1 MAPAKDAGVV
11 RVEVLGQDVVAD
23 LGVEALAFRLNRAAE
38 VDGLLPVGVTVDYS
52 AFAEL
57 YGADWATRL
66 KLVAVPECALTT
78 PELAECQ
85 QRTVVPTRND
95 LVAGALVI
103 DGVAVGDPV
112 PGTRPKLLDGT
123 VLDQDVESLKDEAAA
138 RSRLGESEVPVDE
151 FGESTGALA
160 APPVVGTGGVVF
172 ALTAGTGGESG
183 NFSATPLGIDQ
194 AWTVGDSSGG
204 FTYSY
209 EIPVQPPFAG
219 TAPEVG
225 LLYSSQSIDGMNF
238 ATNSQASPVGLGW
251 DVPQAYIERSFK
263 SCRDDGGAVDDLCW
277 FTDGTGTFD
286 HMSIS
291 LNGVSDQIVW
301 TGGSF
306 QITGDPVWRVEQR
319 YGAPHQ
325 KGTSFSN
332 PAEHG
337 EFWVVTMKDGTE
349 YWFGYDLGDQHSAW
363 TVPVIG
369 NHPSEPCYQAGDCDQ
384 VYKFMLDRVV
394 DTNGNTILYNYDTE
408 INKYAYKTLVYSPRD
423 YVSGGTLSK
432 IVYGIND
439 TDLSDNSAP
448 TNGLA
453 EVVFNAQ
460 YRCGTLDSS
469 CPVPTSS
476 SSAQFPDVPVDL
488 ICQGATCS
496 KTSPSFF
503 SVKRLA
509 SVDSRVWNGGWVTT
523 DRVTLA
529 HTFPYANPVEAGVSP
544 RLFLQG
550 VQRTVYPDGPGTFN
564 LPSNFFAP
572 TSASWL
578 ASRTYPNPGGGIPAT
593 MLPRTADFR
602 DEHGSITYVEYGQQN
617 PCPTN
622 PQKTGGW
629 DTNTFDCYPMWTGG
643 TSPGFVAYNKY
654 LTKKVT
660 AHDATVAV
668 SSDLETTYDYVG
680 APAWHYD
687 DSVAV
692 STANKTWSNWRGY
705 EIVRSH
711 TGPAGGPQT
720 HDESRYFRGM
730 HGDRLVG
737 GGTKS
742 VSVGLSDGSAT
753 FTDHGWLA
761 GMPVEEITL
770 DSTGSSWMER
780 TRHEYTWSNQG
791 NTDPLWP
798 RWVEE
803 SAVTNQLTS
812 GSGPVTSR
820 TRFEYE
826 PTTAEVVRV
835 HDDGDLATAAD
846 DRCTV
851 TANWVNGAEHI
862 LDRPASTALWGR
874 ASGGGSVCATG
885 EGQQVG
891 LSQFFY
897 DGGFI
902 GSKGNLTTTISYQSS
917 GHPVTTTASYDGYG
931 RATSATNGRGKST
944 STGYSPASGW
954 PSQVTVTNPV
964 GHVTRTD
971 YQVERFLPYRV
982 TDPNGNVTFA
992 SYDRQGRVAQVWAPS
1007 EAGMNQTPG
1016 GSASYA
1022 YFYGVDSSPWFATS
1036 GRGANGVCTLTLL
1049 DAAPAT
1055 AVYQP
1060 SCVYYDAFGRER
1072 QTQAAA
1078 VSSTT
1083 PNGRLVGS
1091 STYDARGFLTVR
1103 SDEPYHDN
1111 TATPVGAYHTGAAA
1125 PGSAT
1130 FTTYDALER
1139 PTAETFLAP
1148 GISWTTSTS
1157 HDGLVTTVTPPG
1169 PLDAA
1174 QHPTGLPTR
1183 TTRDVDGKPV
1193 AVDEFTDLFA
1203 VARTTYS
1210 YTARGELAT
1219 ITDADG
1225 NVTTSTFDWM
1235 GNRLS
1240 LNDPDQGLST
1250 YAYDDNNN
1258 LTLRTDA
1265 AGTQVSMIYDD
1276 LDRLTDKHSGGV
1288 PLAKWVFDKHDVPN
1302 EPDEYGLLNYSSSFD
1317 VADGSTWEY
1326 RTDITGYDSANRPT
1340 GRSYGIPG
1348 RLPRFEVCCG
1358 GARSW
1363 RREWVAGVV
1372 VWALGVCPGCG
1383 WYWAGAVAQV
1393 EGVMSSWVASSTVG
1407 RGSVSGRVVG
1417 VAL

>member
-1 MAPAKDAGVV
+1 MERQLNDVPRRRGGFVGEAASSSGAGGRSRIWRRGRSVAAGVVLLAGVLAPIPVAEAQQRGPNDPPPGETQPDVSPPFNRPRESSAPLIESEQFATPEVVLPAPSDSDVALDGPAVSSSPVEVRAWDGASPVALDGVAPEVAPGVGADGLPLAPPVSAPAEEVPVESPSVSPPVTDPVAEPPVTEEPAGPGSTTTTSPSSTTTTTTPPSSTTTTVPAPSSTTTTTPPSRPTSPSVDPGSKEPVPVAPAKDDGVV
-11 RVEVLGQDVVAD
+11 RVEVLGQDVVED
-23 LGVEALAFRLNRAAE
+23 LGVEALAFRLNRAAD

-66 KLVAVPECALTT
+66 ELVAVPECALTT

-123 VLDQDVESLKDEAAA
+123 VLDQDVESLQDEAAA
-138 RSRLGESEVPVDE
+138 RSVFGESEVPVGE

-238 ATNSQASPVGLGW
+238 ATNSQASAVGLGW

-291 LNGVSDQIVW
+291 LNGVSDQIRW

-325 KGTSFSN
+325 KGTNFSN

-384 VYKFMLDRVV
+384 VYKFLLDRVV

-432 IVYGIND
+432 IVYGIHD

-448 TNGLA
+448 TSGLA
-453 EVVFNAQ
+453 EVVFNTQ
-460 YRCGTLDSS
+460 YRCGTLDST

-488 ICQGATCS
+488 ICQGPPCS

-503 SVKRLA
+503 GVKRLA

-529 HTFPYANPVEAGVSP
+529 HVFPYANPVEAGVSP

-622 PQKTGGW
+622 PQKTSGW

-643 TSPGFVAYNKY
+643 TSPGFIAYNKY

-687 DSVAV
+687 DSVVV

-753 FTDHGWLA
+753 FTDYGWLA

-770 DSTGSSWMER
+770 DSAGSSWMER

-820 TRFEYE
+820 TRFDYD
-826 PTTAEVVRV
+826 PDTAEVTYT
-835 HDDGDLATAAD
+835 HDDGDLSTAAD

-851 TANWVNGAEHI
+851 TASYENWADHI

-902 GSKGNLTTTISYQSS
+902 GSRGNLTTTISYQSS

-931 RATSATNGRGKST
+931 RVTSVTNGRGKST

-954 PSQVTVTNPV
+954 PSQVTVTNPL

-982 TDPNGNVTFA
+982 TDPK
-992 SYDRQGRVAQVWAPS
+992 
-1007 EAGMNQTPG
+1007 
-1016 GSASYA
+1016 
-1022 YFYGVDSSPWFATS
+1022 
-1036 GRGANGVCTLTLL
+1036 
-1049 DAAPAT
+1049 
-1055 AVYQP
+1055 
-1060 SCVYYDAFGRER
+1060 REGH
-1072 QTQAAA
+1072 
-1078 VSSTT
+1078 V
-1083 PNGRLVGS
+1083 
-1091 STYDARGFLTVR
+1091 
-1103 SDEPYHDN
+1103 
-1111 TATPVGAYHTGAAA
+1111 
-1125 PGSAT
+1125 
-1130 FTTYDALER
+1130 
-1139 PTAETFLAP
+1139 
-1148 GISWTTSTS
+1148 
-1157 HDGLVTTVTPPG
+1157 
-1169 PLDAA
+1169 
-1174 QHPTGLPTR
+1174 
-1183 TTRDVDGKPV
+1183 
-1193 AVDEFTDLFA
+1193 
-1203 VARTTYS
+1203 
-1210 YTARGELAT
+1210 
-1219 ITDADG
+1219 
-1225 NVTTSTFDWM
+1225 
-1235 GNRLS
+1235 
-1240 LNDPDQGLST
+1240 
-1250 YAYDDNNN
+1250 
-1258 LTLRTDA
+1258 
-1265 AGTQVSMIYDD
+1265 
-1276 LDRLTDKHSGGV
+1276 
-1288 PLAKWVFDKHDVPN
+1288 
-1302 EPDEYGLLNYSSSFD
+1302 
-1317 VADGSTWEY
+1317 
-1326 RTDITGYDSANRPT
+1326 
-1340 GRSYGIPG
+1340 
-1348 RLPRFEVCCG
+1348 
-1358 GARSW
+1358 
-1363 RREWVAGVV
+1363 
-1372 VWALGVCPGCG
+1372 
-1383 WYWAGAVAQV
+1383 
-1393 EGVMSSWVASSTVG
+1393 
-1407 RGSVSGRVVG
+1407 RVV
-1417 VAL
+1417 